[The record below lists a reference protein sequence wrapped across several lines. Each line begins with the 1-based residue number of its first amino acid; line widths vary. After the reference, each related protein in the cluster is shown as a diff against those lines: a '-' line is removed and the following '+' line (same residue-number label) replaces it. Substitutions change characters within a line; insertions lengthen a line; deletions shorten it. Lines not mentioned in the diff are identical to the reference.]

1 MNFVKTMNTMSS
13 AGKNLERGKP
23 PETSVTAGMSD
34 AEFDRWVEQLGGKPC
49 DEEFW
54 KKMEGKGF
62 FRELPPTKSSRAA

>member
-1 MNFVKTMNTMSS
+1 MNTMLS

-23 PETSVTAGMSD
+23 PGKSVTAGMTD
-34 AEFDRWVEQLGGKPC
+34 EEFDRWVEEIGSKPC

-54 KKMEGKGF
+54 RTMEGKGF

>member
-1 MNFVKTMNTMSS
+1 
-13 AGKNLERGKP
+13 
-23 PETSVTAGMSD
+23 MSD